1 MEIVSWITSI
11 QRLEV
16 APHSIK
22 HSRFNSV
29 TIKQTKFSIDFP
41 FNIMFS
47 MLLQNASQLSYYNG
61 WTDQWVRI
69 EGIFSISTH

>member
-11 QRLEV
+11 QRFEV

-47 MLLQNASQLSYYNG
+47 MLLQNASQLWYYNVI
-61 WTDQWVRI
+61 DQWVRI